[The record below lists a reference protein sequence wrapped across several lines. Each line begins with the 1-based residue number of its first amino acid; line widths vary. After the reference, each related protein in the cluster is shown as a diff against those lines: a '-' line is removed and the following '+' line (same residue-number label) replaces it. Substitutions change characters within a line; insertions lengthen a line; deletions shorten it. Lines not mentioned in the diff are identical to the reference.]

1 MSSKIL
7 MPALSPTMTEG
18 VINQWLVKV
27 GDVVKAGDIIAEIET
42 DKATMEVEAV
52 DEGKITHLLE
62 DTVNKQ
68 IPVNSVIAIID
79 GDNNETIENKKKI
92 ESTSENIKDKEI
104 EKPKQILVSKI
115 FQNNNSQNSDSRL
128 KASPLV
134 KKIAK
139 ENNLDLSKFNGTGPD
154 GRIIKRDLENNNIA
168 EEIPN
173 ALLEGDISIPI
184 EGDISIPSTMRKV
197 IAKRTLEAKQQI
209 PHFYLTVESNVDKL
223 INLRK
228 KINENNSIKVSF
240 NDLIVKAIS
249 LAMKKNPNTNVY
261 WQNDKIYKLND
272 IDVSVAV
279 AIDEGL
285 ITPII
290 KNADSKGLNI
300 ISSEIRELAKLAKT
314 NSLTPEQYTGGSIT
328 VSNLGMFGISEFAA
342 IISPPQS
349 SILAIGKIIKKPVV
363 VDDEVVVGNT
373 LKSTLSADHRVLDG
387 AVAGKLLKDFNDII
401 EDPFEIWINS
411 SDMEIL

>member
-7 MPALSPTMTEG
+7 MPALSPTMTDG
-18 VINQWLVKV
+18 IINQWLVKV
-27 GDVVKAGDIIAEIET
+27 GDTVKAGDIIAEIET

-52 DEGKITHLLE
+52 DEGKITHILE
-62 DTVNKQ
+62 DTANKQ

-79 GDNNETIENKKKI
+79 GDESETIENIKKI
-92 ESTSENIKDKEI
+92 ENTSEVKKDEEI
-104 EKPKQILVSKI
+104 EKPKQFLDAKISQNSK
-115 FQNNNSQNSDSRL
+115 SQNSDDRL

-154 GRIIKRDLENNNIA
+154 GRIIKRDIDSNNIV
-168 EEIPN
+168 EEITNTPFD
-173 ALLEGDISIPI
+173 GDISV
-184 EGDISIPSTMRKV
+184 PSTMRKV

-261 WQNDKIYKLND
+261 WHNDKIYKLND

-285 ITPII
+285 VTPII

-314 NSLTPEQYTGGSIT
+314 NSLIPEQYTGGSIT

-349 SILAIGKIIKKPVV
+349 SILAVGKIIKKPIVV
-363 VDDEVVVGNT
+363 NDEIVVGNT

-401 EDPFEIWINS
+401 EDPFEIWIKS

>member
-1 MSSKIL
+1 

-18 VINQWLVKV
+18 IINQWLVKV
-27 GDVVKAGDIIAEIET
+27 GDIVKAGDIIAEIET

-68 IPVNSVIAIID
+68 IPVNSVIAIIN
-79 GDNNETIENKKKI
+79 GDESETIENKKKVENKI
-92 ESTSENIKDKEI
+92 KENKDEEIKKPHESLD
-104 EKPKQILVSKI
+104 LKI
-115 FQNNNSQNSDSRL
+115 SQNNNSQNSDDRL

-139 ENNLDLSKFNGTGPD
+139 ENYLDLSKFIGTGPE
-154 GRIIKRDLENNNIA
+154 GRIIKRDIDSNNITD
-168 EEIPN
+168 EVTSTP
-173 ALLEGDISIPI
+173 LDGDIF
-184 EGDISIPSTMRKV
+184 IPSTMRKV

-228 KINENNSIKVSF
+228 RINDNNSVKVSF
-240 NDLIVKAIS
+240 NDLIVKAIG

-279 AIDEGL
+279 AIEEGL

-290 KNADSKGLNI
+290 KNADTKGLNM
-300 ISSEIRELAKLAKT
+300 ISNEIRELAKLAKT

-349 SILAIGKIIKKPVV
+349 SILAVGKIIKKPIV
-363 VDDEVVVGNT
+363 VDDEVVVGST

-401 EDPFEIWINS
+401 EDPFEIWIKS
-411 SDMEIL
+411 SDMEVI

>member
-18 VINQWLVKV
+18 IINQWLVRV
-27 GDVVKAGDIIAEIET
+27 GDNVKAGDIIAEIET

-62 DTVNKQ
+62 DNANKL

-79 GDNNETIENKKKI
+79 GDDNEIIENKNNKVKKFDEDKKTSAI
-92 ESTSENIKDKEI
+92 EESNK
-104 EKPKQILVSKI
+104 ILNTNVI
-115 FQNNNSQNSDSRL
+115 QNNKPQNSDDRL
-128 KASPLV
+128 RASPFV

-139 ENNLDLSKFNGTGPD
+139 ENNLDLSKFNGTGPE
-154 GRIIKRDLENNNIA
+154 GRIIKRDIDSNNVINKDSNNKIDGEA
-168 EEIPN
+168 
-173 ALLEGDISIPI
+173 
-184 EGDISIPSTMRKV
+184 SIPSTMRRV

-228 KINENNSIKVSF
+228 KINENNSVKVSF
-240 NDLIVKAIS
+240 NDLIVKAIG

-261 WQNDKIYKLND
+261 WQDDKIYHLND

-290 KNADSKGLNI
+290 KKADTKGINT
-300 ISSEIRELAKLAKT
+300 ISNEIKYLAKLAKN

-342 IISPPQS
+342 IISPPQA
-349 SILAIGKIIKKPVV
+349 SILAVGRIIKKPIVV
-363 VDDEVVVGNT
+363 EDEVVVGNA

-401 EDPFEIWINS
+401 EDPFEIWMKSN
-411 SDMEIL
+411 DMEVI

>member
-7 MPALSPTMTEG
+7 MPALSPTMTDG
-18 VINQWLVKV
+18 TINQWLVKV
-27 GDVVKAGDIIAEIET
+27 GDTVKAGDIIAEIET

-62 DTVNKQ
+62 DTANKQ

-79 GDNNETIENKKKI
+79 GDDSEIIENKIKI
-92 ESTSENIKDKEI
+92 DSNSKDTNDIEI
-104 EKPKQILVSKI
+104 QKTKQILDSKI
-115 FQNNNSQNSDSRL
+115 SQNNNSKNSDDRL

-154 GRIIKRDLENNNIA
+154 GRIIKRDIDSNNIA

-173 ALLEGDISIPI
+173 TSLNGDIT
-184 EGDISIPSTMRKV
+184 IPSTMRKV

-223 INLRK
+223 ISLRS
-228 KINENNSIKVSF
+228 KINENNLVKVSF
-240 NDLIVKAIS
+240 NDLIVKAIG

-261 WQNDKIYKLND
+261 WQNEKIYQLND

-349 SILAIGKIIKKPVV
+349 SILAIGKIIKKPIV

-401 EDPFEIWINS
+401 EDPFEIWMKS

>member
-18 VINQWLVKV
+18 IINKWLVKI
-27 GDVVKAGDIIAEIET
+27 GDTVKAGDIIAEIET

-52 DEGKITHLLE
+52 DEGIITHLLE
-62 DTVNKQ
+62 KSSDTQ

-79 GDNNETIENKKKI
+79 GDDNESLENQPNKIEKVSEEKKI
-92 ESTSENIKDKEI
+92 KEQDGSDIIKNTEVTADK
-104 EKPKQILVSKI
+104 KA
-115 FQNNNSQNSDSRL
+115 NNNSHERL
-128 KASPLV
+128 RASPLV

-139 ENNLDLSKFNGTGPD
+139 EKNLDLKQFNGTGPE
-154 GRIIKRDLENNNIA
+154 GRIIKRDIESNNIVQVSQSDQIDG
-168 EEIPN
+168 EVI
-173 ALLEGDISIPI
+173 
-184 EGDISIPSTMRKV
+184 IPSTMRKV

-223 INLRK
+223 IELRK
-228 KINENNSIKVSF
+228 KINENNSTKISF
-240 NDLIVKAIS
+240 NDLIVKAIG
-249 LAMKKNPNTNVY
+249 LAMQKNPNTNLY

-290 KNADSKGLNI
+290 KNVNSKGLKL
-300 ISSEIRELAKLAKT
+300 ISNEIRELAKLAKT
-314 NSLTPEQYTGGSIT
+314 NSLTPNQYTGGSIT

-342 IISPPQS
+342 IINPPQA
-349 SILAIGKIIKKPVV
+349 SILAVGKIIKKPIIVN
-363 VDDEVVVGNT
+363 EEIKVGNT
-373 LKSTLSADHRVLDG
+373 LKSTLSADHRILDG

-401 EDPFEIWINS
+401 EDPFEIWMKSN
-411 SDMEIL
+411 DMEVV

>member
-1 MSSKIL
+1 
-7 MPALSPTMTEG
+7 MPALSPTMTDG
-18 VINQWLVKV
+18 IINQWLVKV
-27 GDVVKAGDIIAEIET
+27 GDTVKAGDIIAEIET

-52 DEGKITHLLE
+52 DEGKITHILE
-62 DTVNKQ
+62 DTANKQ

-79 GDNNETIENKKKI
+79 GDESESIENKKKI
-92 ESTSENIKDKEI
+92 ENISEDKKDEEI
-104 EKPKQILVSKI
+104 EKPKQFLDAKISQNSK
-115 FQNNNSQNSDSRL
+115 SQNSDDRF

-154 GRIIKRDLENNNIA
+154 GRIIKRDIDSNNIA
-168 EEIPN
+168 EEIQNTPF
-173 ALLEGDISIPI
+173 D
-184 EGDISIPSTMRKV
+184 GDISIPSTMRKV

-240 NDLIVKAIS
+240 NDLIIKAIS

-300 ISSEIRELAKLAKT
+300 ISGEIRELAKLAKT

-349 SILAIGKIIKKPVV
+349 SILAVGKIIKKPIV
-363 VDDEVVVGNT
+363 VDDEVIVGNT

-401 EDPFEIWINS
+401 EDPFEIWIKS

>member
-1 MSSKIL
+1 

-18 VINQWLVKV
+18 IINQWLVKV
-27 GDVVKAGDIIAEIET
+27 GDIVKAGDIIAEIET

-79 GDNNETIENKKKI
+79 GDESETIANIKKVENTIKENKK
-92 ESTSENIKDKEI
+92 KEI
-104 EKPKQILVSKI
+104 EKPHESLDLKNS
-115 FQNNNSQNSDSRL
+115 QNNNSQNSDNRL

-139 ENNLDLSKFNGTGPD
+139 ENNLDLSKFNGTGPE
-154 GRIIKRDLENNNIA
+154 GRIIKRDIDSNNIA
-168 EEIPN
+168 DEVTSTP
-173 ALLEGDISIPI
+173 LD
-184 EGDISIPSTMRKV
+184 GDISIPSTMRKV

-228 KINENNSIKVSF
+228 KINDNNLVKVSF
-240 NDLIVKAIS
+240 NDLIVKAIG

-279 AIDEGL
+279 AIEEGL

-300 ISSEIRELAKLAKT
+300 ISNEIRELAKLAKT

-349 SILAIGKIIKKPVV
+349 SILAVGKIIKKPVV
-363 VDDEVVVGNT
+363 VDNEITIGNT

-387 AVAGKLLKDFNDII
+387 AVAGKLLRDFNDII
-401 EDPFEIWINS
+401 EDPFEIWIKS
-411 SDMEIL
+411 SDMEVI

>member
-18 VINQWLVKV
+18 IINQWLVKV
-27 GDVVKAGDIIAEIET
+27 GDTVKAGDIIAEIET

-62 DTVNKQ
+62 DTANKQ

-79 GDNNETIENKKKI
+79 GDVKETIENKKKI
-92 ESTSENIKDKEI
+92 ESTNKDTKDEEI
-104 EKPKQILVSKI
+104 EKPKQILDSKI
-115 FQNNNSQNSDSRL
+115 SHNNKSQNSDDRL

-139 ENNLDLSKFNGTGPD
+139 ETNLDLSKFNGTGPD
-154 GRIIKRDLENNNIA
+154 GRIIKRDIVSNNIA

-173 ALLEGDISIPI
+173 SSFD
-184 EGDISIPSTMRKV
+184 GDISIPSTMRKV

-228 KINENNSIKVSF
+228 KINENNSVKVSF
-240 NDLIVKAIS
+240 NDLIVKAIG
-249 LAMKKNPNTNVY
+249 LAMKKNPNTNAY
-261 WQNDKIYKLND
+261 WQNDKIYKSNN

-349 SILAIGKIIKKPVV
+349 SILAVGKIIKKPIVV
-363 VDDEVVVGNT
+363 NDEVVVGNT
-373 LKSTLSADHRVLDG
+373 LKSTLSADHRVIDG
-387 AVAGKLLKDFNDII
+387 AVAGKFLKDFNDII
-401 EDPFEIWINS
+401 EDPFEIWIKS

>member
-18 VINQWLVKV
+18 IINQWLVRV
-27 GDVVKAGDIIAEIET
+27 GDNVKAGDIIAEIET

-62 DTVNKQ
+62 DNANKL

-79 GDNNETIENKKKI
+79 GDDNEIIENKNNKVKKFDEDKKTFATE
-92 ESTSENIKDKEI
+92 ESNK
-104 EKPKQILVSKI
+104 ILNTNVI
-115 FQNNNSQNSDSRL
+115 QNNKPQNSDDRL
-128 KASPLV
+128 RASPFV

-139 ENNLDLSKFNGTGPD
+139 ENNLDLSKFNGTGPE
-154 GRIIKRDLENNNIA
+154 GRIIKRDIDSNNVINKDSNNKIDGEA
-168 EEIPN
+168 
-173 ALLEGDISIPI
+173 
-184 EGDISIPSTMRKV
+184 SIPSTMRRV

-228 KINENNSIKVSF
+228 KINENNSVKVSF
-240 NDLIVKAIS
+240 NDLIVKAIG

-261 WQNDKIYKLND
+261 WQNDKIYHLND

-290 KNADSKGLNI
+290 TKADTKGINT
-300 ISSEIRELAKLAKT
+300 ISNEIRDLAKLAKT

-342 IISPPQS
+342 IISPPQA
-349 SILAIGKIIKKPVV
+349 SILAVGRIIKKPIVV
-363 VDDEVVVGNT
+363 EDKVVVGNA

-401 EDPFEIWINS
+401 EDPFEIWMKSN
-411 SDMEIL
+411 DMEVI

>member
-1 MSSKIL
+1 
-7 MPALSPTMTEG
+7 MPALSPTMTDG
-18 VINQWLVKV
+18 IINQWLVKV
-27 GDVVKAGDIIAEIET
+27 GDTVKAGDIIAEIET

-52 DEGKITHLLE
+52 DEGKITHILE
-62 DTVNKQ
+62 DTANKQ

-79 GDNNETIENKKKI
+79 GDKSESIENKKKI
-92 ESTSENIKDKEI
+92 ENTSEDKKDEEI
-104 EKPKQILVSKI
+104 AKPKQFVDTKISQNSK
-115 FQNNNSQNSDSRL
+115 SQNSDDRL

-154 GRIIKRDLENNNIA
+154 GRIIKRDIDSNNIA

-173 ALLEGDISIPI
+173 TSFNGN
-184 EGDISIPSTMRKV
+184 ISIPSTMRKV

-228 KINENNSIKVSF
+228 KINENNSVKVSF
-240 NDLIVKAIS
+240 NDLIVKAIGI
-249 LAMKKNPNTNVY
+249 AMKKNPNTNVY
-261 WQNDKIYKLND
+261 WQNDQIVQLND

-285 ITPII
+285 ITPVI

-314 NSLTPEQYTGGSIT
+314 NALIPEQYSGGSIT
-328 VSNLGMFGISEFAA
+328 VSNLGMYGISEFAA

-349 SILAIGKIIKKPVV
+349 SILAVGKIITKPIVV
-363 VDDEVVVGNT
+363 NDEVVVGNT

-401 EDPFEIWINS
+401 EDPFEIWIKS

>member
-18 VINQWLVKV
+18 IINQWLVKV
-27 GDVVKAGDIIAEIET
+27 GDTVQAGDIIAEIET

-62 DTVNKQ
+62 DTANKQ

-79 GDNNETIENKKKI
+79 GDDSETIENKKKI
-92 ESTSENIKDKEI
+92 ESTNEYTKDEEI
-104 EKPKQILVSKI
+104 EKSKQILDLNIS
-115 FQNNNSQNSDSRL
+115 QNNNFQNYDDRL

-154 GRIIKRDLENNNIA
+154 GRIIKRDIDSNNIA

-173 ALLEGDISIPI
+173 TPFDGDISL
-184 EGDISIPSTMRKV
+184 PSTIRKV

-209 PHFYLTVESNVDKL
+209 PHFYLTVESNVNKL

-228 KINENNSIKVSF
+228 KINENNSLKVSF
-240 NDLIVKAIS
+240 NDLIVKAIG

-261 WQNDKIYKLND
+261 WQNDKIYKLNT

-300 ISSEIRELAKLAKT
+300 ISSEIKELAKLAKT

-349 SILAIGKIIKKPVV
+349 SILAIGKIIKKPIVV
-363 VDDEVVVGNT
+363 HDEVVVGNT

-401 EDPFEIWINS
+401 EDPFEIWIKS

>member
-1 MSSKIL
+1 

-18 VINQWLVKV
+18 IINQWLVKV
-27 GDVVKAGDIIAEIET
+27 GDIVKAGDIIAEIET

-79 GDNNETIENKKKI
+79 GDDSETIANKKKV
-92 ESTSENIKDKEI
+92 ENTIKENTKEEI
-104 EKPKQILVSKI
+104 EKPHESLDLKNS
-115 FQNNNSQNSDSRL
+115 QNNNSQNSDNRL

-139 ENNLDLSKFNGTGPD
+139 ENNLDLSKFNGTGPE
-154 GRIIKRDLENNNIA
+154 GRIIKRDIDSNNIA
-168 EEIPN
+168 DEVTSTP
-173 ALLEGDISIPI
+173 LD
-184 EGDISIPSTMRKV
+184 GDISIPSTMRKV

-228 KINENNSIKVSF
+228 KINDNNLVKVSF
-240 NDLIVKAIS
+240 NDLIVKAIG

-279 AIDEGL
+279 AIEEGL

-300 ISSEIRELAKLAKT
+300 ISKEIRELAKLAKT

-349 SILAIGKIIKKPVV
+349 SILAVGKIIKKPIVV
-363 VDDEVVVGNT
+363 NNEVIVGNT

-401 EDPFEIWINS
+401 EDPFEIWIKSN
-411 SDMEIL
+411 DMEIL

>member
-18 VINQWLVKV
+18 IINQWLVRV
-27 GDVVKAGDIIAEIET
+27 GDNVKAGDIIAEIET

-62 DTVNKQ
+62 DNANKL

-79 GDNNETIENKKKI
+79 GDDNEIIENKNNKVKKFDEDKKTSAI
-92 ESTSENIKDKEI
+92 EESNK
-104 EKPKQILVSKI
+104 ILNTNVI
-115 FQNNNSQNSDSRL
+115 QNNKPQNSDDRL
-128 KASPLV
+128 RASPFV

-139 ENNLDLSKFNGTGPD
+139 ENNLDLSKFNGTGPE
-154 GRIIKRDLENNNIA
+154 GRIIKRDIDSNNVINTDSNNKTDGEA
-168 EEIPN
+168 
-173 ALLEGDISIPI
+173 
-184 EGDISIPSTMRKV
+184 SIPSTMRRV

-228 KINENNSIKVSF
+228 KINENNSVKVSF
-240 NDLIVKAIS
+240 NDLIVKAIG

-261 WQNDKIYKLND
+261 WQDDKIYHLND

-290 KNADSKGLNI
+290 KKADTKGINT
-300 ISSEIRELAKLAKT
+300 ISNEIKYLAKLAKN

-342 IISPPQS
+342 IISPPQA
-349 SILAIGKIIKKPVV
+349 SILAVGRIIKKPIVV
-363 VDDEVVVGNT
+363 EDEVVVGNA

-401 EDPFEIWINS
+401 EDPFEIWMKSN
-411 SDMEIL
+411 DMEVI

>member
-18 VINQWLVKV
+18 IINQWLVKV
-27 GDVVKAGDIIAEIET
+27 GDNVKAGDIIAEIET

-62 DTVNKQ
+62 DTANKQ

-79 GDNNETIENKKKI
+79 GDDSEIIENKIKI
-92 ESTSENIKDKEI
+92 DSNSKDTNDIKIQKT
-104 EKPKQILVSKI
+104 KQILDSKI
-115 FQNNNSQNSDSRL
+115 SQNNNSKNSDDRL

-134 KKIAK
+134 KKIAI
-139 ENNLDLSKFNGTGPD
+139 ENNLDLSKFKGTGPD
-154 GRIIKRDLENNNIA
+154 GRIIKRDIDSNNIA

-173 ALLEGDISIPI
+173 TSLNGDIT
-184 EGDISIPSTMRKV
+184 IPSTMRKV
-197 IAKRTLEAKQQI
+197 IAKRTLEAKQKI
-209 PHFYLTVESNVDKL
+209 PHFYLTIESNVDKL
-223 INLRK
+223 ISLRS
-228 KINENNSIKVSF
+228 KINENNLVKVSF
-240 NDLIVKAIS
+240 NDLIVKAIG

-261 WQNDKIYKLND
+261 WQNEKIYQLND

-349 SILAIGKIIKKPVV
+349 SILAIGKIIKKPIV

-401 EDPFEIWINS
+401 EDPFEIWMKS

>member
-1 MSSKIL
+1 
-7 MPALSPTMTEG
+7 MPALSPTMTDG
-18 VINQWLVKV
+18 IINQWLVKV
-27 GDVVKAGDIIAEIET
+27 GDTVKAGDIIAEIET

-52 DEGKITHLLE
+52 DEGKITHILE
-62 DTVNKQ
+62 DTANKQ

-79 GDNNETIENKKKI
+79 GDESETIENKKKI
-92 ESTSENIKDKEI
+92 ENTSEDKKDEEI
-104 EKPKQILVSKI
+104 EKPKQFLDAKISQNSK
-115 FQNNNSQNSDSRL
+115 SQNSDDRL
-128 KASPLV
+128 KVSPLV

-154 GRIIKRDLENNNIA
+154 GRIIKRDIDSNNIA
-168 EEIPN
+168 EEIPTTTFD
-173 ALLEGDISIPI
+173 GDV
-184 EGDISIPSTMRKV
+184 SIPSTMRKV

-300 ISSEIRELAKLAKT
+300 ISGEIRELAKLAKT

-349 SILAIGKIIKKPVV
+349 SILAVGKIIKKPIV
-363 VDDEVVVGNT
+363 VDDEVIVGNT

-401 EDPFEIWINS
+401 EDPFEIWIKS

>member
-18 VINQWLVKV
+18 IINQWLVKV
-27 GDVVKAGDIIAEIET
+27 GDNVKAGDIIAEIET

-62 DTVNKQ
+62 DTANKQ
-68 IPVNSVIAIID
+68 IPVNSVIAILD
-79 GDNNETIENKKKI
+79 GDDSEIIEN
-92 ESTSENIKDKEI
+92 NIKIDSNSEDTKDIEI
-104 EKPKQILVSKI
+104 QKHKQILDSKI
-115 FQNNNSQNSDSRL
+115 SQNNNSKNSEDRL

-134 KKIAK
+134 KKIVK
-139 ENNLDLSKFNGTGPD
+139 ENNLDLSKFKGTGPD
-154 GRIIKRDLENNNIA
+154 GRIIKRDIYSNNIA

-173 ALLEGDISIPI
+173 TSLNGDIT
-184 EGDISIPSTMRKV
+184 IPSTMRKV

-223 INLRK
+223 IGLRS
-228 KINENNSIKVSF
+228 KINENNLIKVSF

-261 WQNDKIYKLND
+261 WQNEKIYQLND

-349 SILAIGKIIKKPVV
+349 SILAIGKIIKKPIV

-401 EDPFEIWINS
+401 EEPFEIWMKS

>member
-18 VINQWLVKV
+18 IINQWLVKI
-27 GDVVKAGDIIAEIET
+27 GDNVKAGDIIAEIET

-62 DTVNKQ
+62 DTENKQ

-79 GDNNETIENKKKI
+79 GDDSEIIENKIKI
-92 ESTSENIKDKEI
+92 DSNSKDTNDIEI
-104 EKPKQILVSKI
+104 QKTKQILDSKI
-115 FQNNNSQNSDSRL
+115 SQNNNSKNPNDRL

-139 ENNLDLSKFNGTGPD
+139 ENNLDLSTFNGTGPD
-154 GRIIKRDLENNNIA
+154 GRIIKRDIDSNNIA

-173 ALLEGDISIPI
+173 TSLKGDIA
-184 EGDISIPSTMRKV
+184 IPSTMRKV

-209 PHFYLTVESNVDKL
+209 PHFYLTIESNVDKL
-223 INLRK
+223 ISLRS
-228 KINENNSIKVSF
+228 KINENNLVKVSF
-240 NDLIVKAIS
+240 NDLIVKAIG

-261 WQNDKIYKLND
+261 WQNEKIHQLND

-349 SILAIGKIIKKPVV
+349 SILAIGKIIKKPIV
-363 VDDEVVVGNT
+363 VDDDVVVGNT

-401 EDPFEIWINS
+401 EDPFEIWIKS

>member
-1 MSSKIL
+1 
-7 MPALSPTMTEG
+7 MPALSPTMTDG
-18 VINQWLVKV
+18 IINQWLVKV
-27 GDVVKAGDIIAEIET
+27 GDTVKAGDIIAEIET

-52 DEGKITHLLE
+52 DEGKITHILE
-62 DTVNKQ
+62 DTANKQ

-79 GDNNETIENKKKI
+79 GDESETIENKKKI
-92 ESTSENIKDKEI
+92 ENTSEDKKDEEI
-104 EKPKQILVSKI
+104 EKPKQFLDAKISQNSK
-115 FQNNNSQNSDSRL
+115 SQNSDDRL

-154 GRIIKRDLENNNIA
+154 GRIIKRDIDSNNIA
-168 EEIPN
+168 EEIPTTTFD
-173 ALLEGDISIPI
+173 GDV
-184 EGDISIPSTMRKV
+184 SIPSTMRKV

-249 LAMKKNPNTNVY
+249 LAVKKNPNTNVY

-300 ISSEIRELAKLAKT
+300 ISGEIRELAKLAKT

-349 SILAIGKIIKKPVV
+349 SILAVGKIIKKPIVV
-363 VDDEVVVGNT
+363 NDEVVVGNT

-401 EDPFEIWINS
+401 EDPFEIWIKS